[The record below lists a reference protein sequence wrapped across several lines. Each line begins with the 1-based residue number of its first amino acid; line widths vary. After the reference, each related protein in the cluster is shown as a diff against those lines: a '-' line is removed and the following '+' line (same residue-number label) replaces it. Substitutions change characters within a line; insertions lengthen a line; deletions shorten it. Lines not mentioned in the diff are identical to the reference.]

1 MQHDSQYPAS
11 PDRQEQHPVARSS
24 KMFGTLVAWVL
35 IGLAGTVVASGLIA
49 LIVML
54 WRVIL

>member
-1 MQHDSQYPAS
+1 MQHDSQYPS
-11 PDRQEQHPVARSS
+11 SHQQEQHPVAKVSGA
-24 KMFGTLVAWVL
+24 FGSVVAWIL
-35 IGLAGTVVASGLIA
+35 IGLVGVLVASAILA

>member
-1 MQHDSQYPAS
+1 MQHDSQYPSPRYQDRRSVADAS
-11 PDRQEQHPVARSS
+11 KV
-24 KMFGTLVAWVL
+24 FGTLVAWAL
-35 IGLAGTVVASGLIA
+35 IGLIGVLIASGLIA

>member
-11 PDRQEQHPVARSS
+11 RDQREDQSVFNAS
-24 KMFGTLVAWVL
+24 KAFGMLVAWAL
-35 IGLAGTVVASGLIA
+35 IGLVGVLVASGLLA